1 MAMHRRAEKSPVHAG
16 LVCSKGTLTT
26 ATLFVAAVLLALTG
40 RVALLRGRLLLAATA
55 PTADRRLV
63 GALVLLRRRLL
74 LVRAALTAGRRLLT
88 GTLILLRRRLLPART
103 ALARG
108 STALRADHVRQSEP
122 RNGLNV
128 DAAASLETLLTL
140 ERDQRLSCPRAKLS
154 VRLADIE
161 PFLVQDNLHLADLL
175 FR

>member
-55 PTADRRLV
+55 LTAGRRLV
-63 GALVLLRRRLL
+63 GALV
-74 LVRAALTAGRRLLT
+74 
-88 GTLILLRRRLLPART
+88 LLRRRLLPART

-108 STALRADHVRQSEP
+108 STAPRADHVRQSES
-122 RNGLNV
+122 RNGLIV
-128 DAAASLETLLTL
+128 DA
-140 ERDQRLSCPRAKLS
+140 
-154 VRLADIE
+154 
-161 PFLVQDNLHLADLL
+161 
-175 FR
+175 